1 MTNETVIEPDTLTP
15 YQREI
20 RNMVES
26 TTKKWKGDRGKTL
39 RAELLKEFDRLVLN
53 DRTRANPLSFGP

>member
-1 MTNETVIEPDTLTP
+1 MTNETTIEPETLTP

-53 DRTRANPLSFGP
+53 DRMLGSSLTFGP

>member
-1 MTNETVIEPDTLTP
+1 MTNETAIEPETLTP

-20 RNMVES
+20 RTMVEA

-53 DRTRANPLSFGP
+53 DRTQANSLSFGP